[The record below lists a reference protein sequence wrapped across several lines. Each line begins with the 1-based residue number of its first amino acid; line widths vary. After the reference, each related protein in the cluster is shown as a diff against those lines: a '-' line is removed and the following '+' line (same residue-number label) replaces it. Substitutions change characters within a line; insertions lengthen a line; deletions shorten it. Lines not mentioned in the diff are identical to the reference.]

1 MNLRRDHR
9 TTPPDAPS
17 RRGWARARAIIGT
30 VVLAVVSLFALLTV
44 VLPLILGAQ
53 TYTVL
58 TGSMQPGMPPG
69 TLIAVRPVPIDA
81 VRIGDVVTYQ
91 IRSGDPAVVTHRVVG
106 TTSSTGGDRLLITR
120 GDANDTDD
128 PAVQSEQLRGTVVL
142 AMPYLGYPGAVFGGQ
157 QRGAVV
163 AAIGVAVVG
172 YGLALL
178 AFDTL
183 RARRTKAAGPAAGAL
198 IAVLVC
204 APILSPSP
212 ASAVEVP
219 DAAAPGR
226 LLVSVDGERFVPD
239 GSVEL
244 FGGVGE
250 LVPCQTA
257 DATLWV
263 RNAGADPARA
273 ALRVAAAPASAT
285 VPDEALASALQLVV
299 AASPVPDGAEWVS
312 EIIPAGQTVRLEVG
326 LKMDAA
332 AGNASRSA
340 SATVLPVVTLTQ
352 AATTP
357 EPPVARSPS
366 GVLPWTGVGAPLA
379 LLVCVAA
386 LAIGIGVAVRS
397 RRPQRR

>member
-17 RRGWARARAIIGT
+17 HRGWARARAIVGT

-44 VLPLILGAQ
+44 ALPLILGAQ

-69 TLIAVRPVPIDA
+69 TLIAVRSVPLDA
-81 VRIGDVVTYQ
+81 VRVGDVVTYQ

-106 TTSSTGGDRLLITR
+106 TTSSTGGERLLVTR

-128 PAVQSEQLRGTVVL
+128 PPVQSEQLRGTVVL

-178 AFDTL
+178 AFDAL
-183 RARRTKAAGPAAGAL
+183 RARRTTAAGPAAGAL
-198 IAVLVC
+198 IVVLVC
-204 APILSPSP
+204 APFFSPSP
-212 ASAVEVP
+212 ASAVEGT
-219 DAAAPGR
+219 DAAAPDR
-226 LLVSVDGERFVPD
+226 LLVSVDGEQFVPD
-239 GSVEL
+239 GSVAL

-250 LVPCQTA
+250 LVPGQTA

-263 RNAGADPARA
+263 RNAGADPARVS
-273 ALRVAAAPASAT
+273 LRVDAAPASAT

-299 AASPVPDGAEWVS
+299 AASPVPEGASWVS
-312 EIIPAGQTVRLEVG
+312 EIIPAGQTIRLDVG
-326 LKMDAA
+326 LRMDAA

-340 SATVLPVVTLTQ
+340 SATVLPMVTLTQ
-352 AATTP
+352 AVAAL
-357 EPPVARSPS
+357 EAPVAHPPS
-366 GVLPWTGVGAPLA
+366 RVLPWTGIGAPLA
-379 LLVCVAA
+379 LLVCGAT
-386 LAIGIGVAVRS
+386 LAIGIGVTVRS